1 MSRISD
7 IFSDAR
13 QGEFMFDLI
22 SEAFLAIEEQL
33 DEIKESIENRE
44 EMTTEYI
51 REILNDT

>member
-1 MSRISD
+1 
-7 IFSDAR
+7 
-13 QGEFMFDLI
+13 MFDLI

-33 DEIKESIENRE
+33 EEIKESIENRE